1 MPATKGINPTYS
13 NPRNT
18 TAPGVGDAAGGDP
31 SHSGHAPASSA
42 CEFLMGKRLLRP
54 RMLLVKMVEA
64 PLITTTQPI
73 VRAKKQVVQEDVSTF
88 TSTVIT
94 RKMDSMMKRED
105 RIRMLAGTLGTAG
118 RNNSVTFL

>member
-1 MPATKGINPTYS
+1 
-13 NPRNT
+13 
-18 TAPGVGDAAGGDP
+18 
-31 SHSGHAPASSA
+31 
-42 CEFLMGKRLLRP
+42 MGKQLLRP

-64 PLITTTQPI
+64 PLTTTTQPM

-105 RIRMLAGTLGTAG
+105 RMRTLAGTLGTAG